1 MRRPLIPTVLVLAAV
16 SLAGLSLAGC
26 SSTGSGSSDS
36 SGSSGSA
43 DMVAPAIGA
52 PPLNVPGSKSVEAA
66 DAFGTRQV
74 IKTGSMTIT
83 VAQPADAADE
93 ASRIVESAGGRIDS
107 RTEHAATDGNRGSAS
122 LTVRIPSAK
131 LTSTIEQ
138 LNKLGTVKDVA
149 ISSDDVTGQSQDLD
163 ARISA
168 LRTSVDRLLALMSKA
183 TSTQDLITIESARS
197 DRQGNLESLE
207 AQQRQLK
214 DQVDLSSVTLNLNS
228 VAKPRTQLPGNFL
241 DGLVTGWNSIVAFF
255 AGVLVVVGVLL
266 PWIVIAGVIAFGV
279 LAALRAR
286 RKRQR
291 ASAGPQGSASLEPAA
306 QTQETPPSSS

>member
-1 MRRPLIPTVLVLAAV
+1 MRRRLIPTVLVLAAV

-26 SSTGSGSSDS
+26 SATG

-43 DMVAPAIGA
+43 NMVAPAIGA
-52 PPLNVPGSKSVEAA
+52 PELKIPGSKPAGAA
-66 DAFGTRQV
+66 DASGNRQV

-93 ASRIVESAGGRIDS
+93 TSRIVESAGGRVDS
-107 RTEHAATDGNRGSAS
+107 RTERAATDGNKGSAN

-131 LTSTIEQ
+131 LTTTMDQ
-138 LNKLGTVKDVA
+138 LGRLGTVEDVA

-163 ARISA
+163 ARITA
-168 LRTSVDRLLALMSKA
+168 LRTSVDRLLALMSTA
-183 TSTQDLITIESARS
+183 TSTQDLITIESALS
-197 DRQGNLESLE
+197 ERQGDLESLE

-228 VAKPRTQLPGNFL
+228 VAKPRTHLPGNFL

-266 PWIVIAGVIAFGV
+266 PWLVVVGAVVFGV
-279 LAALRAR
+279 FAVLRAR
-286 RKRQR
+286 RKRHR
-291 ASAGPQGSASLEPAA
+291 ASVGPQVSAPPEPAA
-306 QTQETPPSSS
+306 QTQENPPNAS

>member
-1 MRRPLIPTVLVLAAV
+1 MRRRLIPTVLVLAAV

-26 SSTGSGSSDS
+26 TS
-36 SGSSGSA
+36 SGSGASSSSGTA

-52 PPLNVPGSKSVEAA
+52 PELKIPGSKSGEAT
-66 DAFGTRQV
+66 DASGNRQV

-83 VAQPADAADE
+83 VTRPTDAADE

-107 RTEHAATDGNRGSAS
+107 RTENAATDGNKGSAS

-131 LTSTIEQ
+131 LTTTIEQ
-138 LNKLGTVKDVA
+138 LKKLGTVEDIA

-183 TSTQDLITIESARS
+183 TSTQDLITIESALS

-214 DQVDLSSVTLNLNS
+214 DQVDLSSVTLSLNS

-241 DGLVTGWNSIVAFF
+241 DGLLTGWNSIVAFF

-266 PWIVIAGVIAFGV
+266 PWIVIAGAIAFGV
-279 LAALRAR
+279 LAVLRAR
-286 RKRQR
+286 RKRRR
-291 ASAGPQGSASLEPAA
+291 ASAPLEPAA
-306 QTQETPPSSS
+306 QTQENPPNAS

>member
-26 SSTGSGSSDS
+26 TSVGSGSSN
-36 SGSSGSA
+36 SSGSA
-43 DMVAPAIGA
+43 DRAAPAIGSTEPNIA
-52 PPLNVPGSKSVEAA
+52 GGKSMGAA
-66 DAFGTRQV
+66 DASGNRQV

-83 VAQPADAADE
+83 VAHPADAADE

-107 RTEHAATDGNRGSAS
+107 RTEHAAVDGNEGSAS

-138 LNKLGTVKDVA
+138 LNKLGTVEDVA

-183 TSTQDLITIESARS
+183 TSTQDLITIESALS

-207 AQQRQLK
+207 TQQRQLK

-241 DGLVTGWNSIVAFF
+241 DGVITGWNSIVIFF
-255 AGVLVVVGVLL
+255 AGVLAVVGVLL
-266 PWIVIAGVIAFGV
+266 PWLVIAGAITFGV
-279 LAALRAR
+279 LAVLRVR
-286 RKRQR
+286 RKRHQ
-291 ASAGPQGSASLEPAA
+291 ASAAASGHSATSAQSQG
-306 QTQETPPSSS
+306 TPPNSS

>member
-1 MRRPLIPTVLVLAAV
+1 MRRRLIPTVLVLDAV

-26 SSTGSGSSDS
+26 TS
-36 SGSSGSA
+36 SGSGASSSSGTA

-52 PPLNVPGSKSVEAA
+52 PELTVPGSKSVGAA
-66 DAFGTRQV
+66 DASGTRQV

-83 VAQPADAADE
+83 VARPADAADE
-93 ASRIVESAGGRIDS
+93 ASRIVESAGGRVDS
-107 RTEHAATDGNRGSAS
+107 RTEHAATDGNKGSAS

-131 LTSTIEQ
+131 LTATIEQ
-138 LNKLGTVKDVA
+138 LNKLGTVEDVA
-149 ISSDDVTGQSQDLD
+149 ISSDDVTGQSQDLN

-183 TSTQDLITIESARS
+183 TSTQDLITIESALS

-228 VAKPRTQLPGNFL
+228 VAKPRTHTPDNFL
-241 DGLVTGWNSIVAFF
+241 DGLATGWNSIVAFF

-279 LAALRAR
+279 LAVLRAR

-291 ASAGPQGSASLEPAA
+291 ASVGPQGSTPPEPAV
-306 QTQETPPSSS
+306 QTQETPPNAS

>member
-1 MRRPLIPTVLVLAAV
+1 MRRRLIPTVLVLAAV

-26 SSTGSGSSDS
+26 SATGAGSSS
-36 SGSSGSA
+36 SSGSA
-43 DMVAPAIGA
+43 DMVTPAIGA
-52 PPLNVPGSKSVEAA
+52 PELKVPGGKSVESA
-66 DAFGTRQV
+66 DASGNRQV

-83 VAQPADAADE
+83 VAQPADAAEE

-107 RTEHAATDGNRGSAS
+107 RRERAATDGDKGSAS

-131 LTSTIEQ
+131 LTATIEQ
-138 LNKLGTVKDVA
+138 LNKLGTVEDIA

-163 ARISA
+163 ARITA
-168 LRTSVDRLLALMSKA
+168 LRTSVDRLLALMAKA
-183 TSTQDLITIESARS
+183 TSTQDLITIESALS

-241 DGLVTGWNSIVAFF
+241 DGLIAGWNSIVVFF

-266 PWIVIAGVIAFGV
+266 PWLVIAGAIAFGV
-279 LAALRAR
+279 FAVLRAR
-286 RKRQR
+286 RKRR
-291 ASAGPQGSASLEPAA
+291 LASAGPHASTPLEPAA
-306 QTQETPPSSS
+306 QTQETPPNAS

>member
-1 MRRPLIPTVLVLAAV
+1 MLVLAAV

-26 SSTGSGSSDS
+26 TPTGSGSS
-36 SGSSGSA
+36 GTA
-43 DMVAPAIGA
+43 DTVAPAIGA
-52 PPLNVPGSKSVEAA
+52 PELKVPGGTSSGPT
-66 DAFGTRQV
+66 DASGNRQV

-83 VAQPADAADE
+83 VAHPADAADE

-107 RTEHAATDGNRGSAS
+107 RTEHAATDGDKGSAS

-138 LNKLGTVKDVA
+138 LDKLGTVEDVS
-149 ISSDDVTGQSQDLD
+149 ISSNDVTAQSQDLD
-163 ARISA
+163 ARITA
-168 LRTSVDRLLALMSKA
+168 LRTSVDRLLELMAKA
-183 TSTQDLITIESARS
+183 TSTQDLITIESALS
-197 DRQGNLESLE
+197 ERQGNLESLE

-228 VAKPRTQLPGNFL
+228 VAKPRTHIPDNFL

-266 PWIVIAGVIAFGV
+266 PWLVIVGAIAFGV
-279 LAALRAR
+279 LAVLRAR
-286 RKRQR
+286 RRRLQ
-291 ASAGPQGSASLEPAA
+291 ASAGSRGSTPPEPVA
-306 QTQETPPSSS
+306 QTQETPPNAS